1 MPPRPSVPLDVF
13 RLQVL
18 RRDTATNSFN
28 SSFEYWL
35 PTLEQTLTD
44 DPTAEGVW
52 QVGERLRDAF
62 RSRPAGRSQSDLSV
76 SGTAFE
82 GLLSWYLNLMLWG
95 TNIVAARNNQKSV
108 PESIRHSTTVMMGT
122 TKSNTETDLVLFSVP
137 TASESSCEPLTG
149 VERVDQL
156 LSRNIKQASVV
167 VLQAKTNWRDNAQI
181 PMLWDWIYDVK
192 EFQHKNIAIG
202 VNGFSP
208 RSFSRFAYAFA
219 TMPTAPTG
227 IEDGKPSALH
237 VKRVQQLSGH
247 NYWCARSKPGV
258 ALCINELP
266 GMNFGAEIADTH
278 GGHHKQHIDDML
290 RSRPDLLRAFLDRD
304 F

>member
-1 MPPRPSVPLDVF
+1 
-13 RLQVL
+13 
-18 RRDTATNSFN
+18 
-28 SSFEYWL
+28 
-35 PTLEQTLTD
+35 
-44 DPTAEGVW
+44 
-52 QVGERLRDAF
+52 
-62 RSRPAGRSQSDLSV
+62 
-76 SGTAFE
+76 
-82 GLLSWYLNLMLWG
+82 
-95 TNIVAARNNQKSV
+95 
-108 PESIRHSTTVMMGT
+108 
-122 TKSNTETDLVLFSVP
+122 
-137 TASESSCEPLTG
+137 
-149 VERVDQL
+149 
-156 LSRNIKQASVV
+156 
-167 VLQAKTNWRDNAQI
+167 
-181 PMLWDWIYDVK
+181 MLWDWIYDVK